1 MLDSNIIAKNYNGKI
16 EVDGINLYDP
26 SVNQFNLYILASAN
40 SEVYTKLGYTEEQM
54 KDRFLMFPF
63 QCGVRFFGDYQ
74 ILNMRDCLGSVS
86 IDDIIKASRGEL

>member
-1 MLDSNIIAKNYNGKI
+1 MLDSNIIAKNYTGKI

-26 SVNQFNLYILASAN
+26 SVNQFNLYTLSSAN
-40 SEVYTKLGYTEEQM
+40 DQVYEKLGYTKEEM
-54 KDRFLMFPF
+54 EERFLMFPF

-86 IDDIIKASRGEL
+86 TDEIIKASRGEL

>member
-26 SVNQFNLYILASAN
+26 SINQFNLYILSSASD
-40 SEVYTKLGYTEEQM
+40 EVYEKLGYSKEEM
-54 KDRFLMFPF
+54 RDRFLMFPF

-86 IDDIIKASRGEL
+86 TDDIIKASRGEL

>member
-26 SVNQFNLYILASAN
+26 SVNQFNLYILSSAN
-40 SEVYTKLGYTEEQM
+40 DEVYKKLGYTREEM

-86 IDDIIKASRGEL
+86 TDDIIKASKGEL

>member
-26 SVNQFNLYILASAN
+26 SINQFNLYILSSAN
-40 SEVYTKLGYTEEQM
+40 DEVYQKLGYTKEEM

-86 IDDIIKASRGEL
+86 TDDIIKASKGEL

>member
-1 MLDSNIIAKNYNGKI
+1 MLDANIIAKNYFGNI
-16 EVDGINLYDP
+16 EVDGVNVYDP
-26 SVNQFNLYILASAN
+26 NVNQFNLYILSSASDK
-40 SEVYTKLGYTEEQM
+40 VYETLGYTKEEM

-86 IDDIIKASRGEL
+86 VDDIIKASKGEL

>member
-26 SVNQFNLYILASAN
+26 SVNQFNLYVLSCAN
-40 SEVYTKLGYTEEQM
+40 DEVYTKLGYSKEEM

-74 ILNMRDCLGSVS
+74 LLNMRDCLGSVS
-86 IDDIIKASRGEL
+86 VEDIIKASKGEL